1 MTSKIDLKIFLDKLT
16 PTQVI
21 QIMTALG
28 VEEYDDSKEDYII
41 FPTICHNPLESEA
54 SMKLYYYKQNKK
66 FHCYTECG
74 DTFNIFEL
82 VKRVF
87 EIRNYND
94 GNFNFGDIVR
104 YCLRACNITDLGNLI
119 VNENKYT
126 SKLNKFKR
134 KNRVLELPVY
144 DNKLLNL
151 FSKVYPAE
159 WLDENI
165 SINTL
170 EKYNIRYSISQ
181 NKIIIPHYNING
193 ELIGIRGRA
202 LNEDEVL
209 NYGKY
214 MPVKL
219 EETTYSHPLSQ
230 ALYGL
235 NLTKDNI
242 KNSGTVM
249 VFEAEKS
256 VLLYDTYF
264 SDNISVAVCGSN
276 FNKVQLDLLLKNTSP
291 KEIVICFDKEY
302 NMAGAPDGQK
312 YFTKLWELCEKY
324 GNYCHL
330 SFIFDREQLL
340 DIKDSPIDKGKEI
353 FLKLLET
360 RVKPWERI
368 K

>member
-104 YCLRACNITDLGNLI
+104 YCLRACNITDLSSLI

-134 KNRVLELPVY
+134 
-144 DNKLLNL
+144 
-151 FSKVYPAE
+151 
-159 WLDENI
+159 
-165 SINTL
+165 
-170 EKYNIRYSISQ
+170 
-181 NKIIIPHYNING
+181 
-193 ELIGIRGRA
+193 
-202 LNEDEVL
+202 
-209 NYGKY
+209 
-214 MPVKL
+214 
-219 EETTYSHPLSQ
+219 
-230 ALYGL
+230 
-235 NLTKDNI
+235 
-242 KNSGTVM
+242 
-249 VFEAEKS
+249 
-256 VLLYDTYF
+256 
-264 SDNISVAVCGSN
+264 
-276 FNKVQLDLLLKNTSP
+276 
-291 KEIVICFDKEY
+291 
-302 NMAGAPDGQK
+302 
-312 YFTKLWELCEKY
+312 
-324 GNYCHL
+324 
-330 SFIFDREQLL
+330 
-340 DIKDSPIDKGKEI
+340 
-353 FLKLLET
+353 
-360 RVKPWERI
+360 
-368 K
+368 